1 MSVKSKKK
9 PAVKKTTVQ
18 NKTTSK
24 PALKK
29 PATKKVAASKSAKAS
44 NANKVNKANK
54 VGKGVKVTK
63 NAKTT
68 KVSRTS
74 ATNKALPGSSLS
86 KAYQSAH
93 AETKKLM
100 VPANKKASTAKQAWM
115 NSAKKLKNEQDNLS
129 KLEQK
134 HSAKPSAALTKQV
147 TSARNKVK
155 LATSV
160 HSKAQSAHDE
170 AVSRV
175 SHYQNHLNKLA
186 HLEKTHRDSS
196 AAWDKQNAV
205 KTAAKPASK
214 QASKPVSGSNAKVGS
229 AKPKAKTG
237 SNPAKTGLTD
247 ERTWTKFDE
256 GKDGLF
262 SKVDSL
268 AQYDSELDDA
278 DNWNKSGHN

>member
-29 PATKKVAASKSAKAS
+29 PAAKKVASSKSAKS
-44 NANKVNKANK
+44 SKVA
-54 VGKGVKVTK
+54 KVTK
-63 NAKTT
+63 NAKAT
-68 KVSRTS
+68 KVSKSS
-74 ATNKALPGSSLS
+74 ANKPLPGSSLS

-134 HSAKPSAALTKQV
+134 HSAKPSNALAKQV
-147 TSARNKVK
+147 ASAKNKVK

-160 HSKAQSAHDE
+160 HSKAQNAHNE

-205 KTAAKPASK
+205 KTAAKPVSK
-214 QASKPVSGSNAKVGS
+214 QASKPVSGSNAKVDS

-256 GKDGLF
+256 GKDNLF

-278 DNWNKSGHN
+278 DTWNKSGHN